1 MNYWQRQSKAL
12 AAAFIASGGTLTATL
27 ALRAL
32 TDILPGTGARTIDI
46 GGGDGRMAIALAR
59 LGHRVTLVDSDPA
72 MIAAAGLAL
81 APLPAEFSSHIEM
94 LVGSGTKVAAT
105 LGNQYDLV
113 CCHSVIM
120 YEADPAPLIAALAA
134 LARPGGIVSVI
145 GVNPDALA
153 MRPGLQG
160 RWREA
165 IETLMQGEKSPDRYV
180 ASVDHP
186 RQTIAELFE
195 KNALTL
201 LDWHGIGIFTDHLA
215 GPVEAKEPRDVVE
228 AEWLA
233 GSREPYRNIAR
244 CYHLVAR
251 KGA

>member
-1 MNYWQRQSKAL
+1 VNYWQRQSQAL

-32 TDILPGTGARTIDI
+32 TDILPDSGARTIDI

-59 LGHRVTLVDSDPA
+59 LGHQVTLVDCDPA

-81 APLPAEFSSHIEM
+81 DSLPAELSSRVET
-94 LVGSGTKVAAT
+94 LVGSGTTVAVT
-105 LGNQYDLV
+105 LGKQYDLV

-134 LARPGGIVSVI
+134 LARRGGIVSVI
-145 GVNPDALA
+145 GVNPDSLA

-165 IETLMQGEKSPDRYV
+165 IETLMHGKKSPDRYV

-186 RQTIAELFE
+186 RQMILELFE
-195 KNALTL
+195 KNALAL
-201 LDWHGIGIFTDHLA
+201 LDWHGIGIFTDHHT
-215 GPVEAKEPRDVVE
+215 GPVEAEEPRDVVE

-233 GSREPYRNIAR
+233 GSRDPYRKVAR
-244 CYHLVAR
+244 CYHLMAR
-251 KGA
+251 KRD